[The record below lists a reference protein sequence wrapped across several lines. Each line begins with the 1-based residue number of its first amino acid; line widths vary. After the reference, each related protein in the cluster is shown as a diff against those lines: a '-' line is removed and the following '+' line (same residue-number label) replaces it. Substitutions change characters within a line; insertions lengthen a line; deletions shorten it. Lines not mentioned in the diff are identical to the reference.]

1 MPTVRLCAEILP
13 TGSRCR
19 QFALKGRAW
28 CRAHHQPY
36 RRELTAHSRA
46 LMRAIPGMDLFTVAV
61 ILTNTLH
68 GLRAKET
75 PPLHAQAIFHASA
88 ARLEQLLEEQALEAL
103 RRASPAPS
111 GNPHGRNELHIAPM
125 K

>member
-28 CRAHHQPY
+28 CRAHHEPY
-36 RRELTAHSRA
+36 RRELTAHCRKRVAA
-46 LMRAIPGMDLFTVAV
+46 LADADLFTVA
-61 ILTNTLH
+61 LMLANTLH

-75 PPLHAQAIFHASA
+75 PPLHAHAIFDA
-88 ARLEQLLEEQALEAL
+88 AATRLEQLLEEQALEAL
-103 RRASPAPS
+103 HRTSPAQS
-111 GNPHGRNELHIAPM
+111 DNPHRKNELHIAPM